1 MAINGE
7 TSDTKYI
14 NAGVPQGSIRSP
26 MFFPIYINDIVNN
39 SSCNI
44 ELFADDTSLYL
55 VVENEY
61 EAADL

>member
-1 MAINGE
+1 MLAFPRAPYV
-7 TSDTKYI
+7 DLC
-14 NAGVPQGSIRSP
+14 
-26 MFFPIYINDIVNN
+26 FFPIYINDIVNN